1 MKNVKSTKNANKA
14 TTATKNE
21 GYGLGSSKD
30 GWDGITSE
38 SDGYAVKGK
47 AFTAWGVEVD
57 GEISPYDIFRTR
69 EVARNV
75 RNDTSRVY
83 GTDARCSVRKLLILP
98 IAGR

>member
-1 MKNVKSTKNANKA
+1 MKNIKSTKNANKA
-14 TTATKNE
+14 ITTTSNE

-30 GWDGITSE
+30 AREGFM
-38 SDGYAVKGK
+38 SDAIASK

-69 EVARNV
+69 EVAREV

-83 GTDARCSVRKLLILP
+83 GTDAKCSVRKLLILP

>member
-1 MKNVKSTKNANKA
+1 MKNIKSTKNANKA
-14 TTATKNE
+14 TTATSNE
-21 GYGLGSSKD
+21 GYGLVSSKD

-38 SDGYAVKGK
+38 GDGYAAKAK

-69 EVARNV
+69 EVAREV

-83 GTDARCSVRKLLILP
+83 GTDAKCSVRKLLIVP
-98 IAGR
+98 VGR

>member
-1 MKNVKSTKNANKA
+1 MKDIKSTKNANKA

-47 AFTAWGVEVD
+47 AFTAWGIEVD
-57 GEISPYDIFRTR
+57 GEIDPQKIRYTR
-69 EVARNV
+69 ALARNA
-75 RNDTSRVY
+75 RDNLAETY
-83 GTDARCSVRKLLILP
+83 GRTISLSVRKVLITP
-98 IAGR
+98 VAGR